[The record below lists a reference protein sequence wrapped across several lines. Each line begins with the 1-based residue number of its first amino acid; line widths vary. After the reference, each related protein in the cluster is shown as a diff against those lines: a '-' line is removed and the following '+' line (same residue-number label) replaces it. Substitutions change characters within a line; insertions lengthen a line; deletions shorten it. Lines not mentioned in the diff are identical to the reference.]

1 MTPGGPISAFA
12 IFHPLSM
19 RSHPLGIP
27 MPTCLF
33 HSHSKFDSSPEV
45 LMNTAVLVSSPR
57 VAARKPIMVA
67 MLLATIALGLG
78 IAFPGYALDL
88 VAFTGI
94 TGPLTSALTQIA
106 ALGPGIKALVG
117 FVGFVVALISLSA
130 LRNFGPVLFYV
141 GLAIFAAVGLVIA
154 GAIMGAVI

>member
-1 MTPGGPISAFA
+1 
-12 IFHPLSM
+12 
-19 RSHPLGIP
+19 
-27 MPTCLF
+27 
-33 HSHSKFDSSPEV
+33 
-45 LMNTAVLVSSPR
+45 MNTAVLVSSPR

-117 FVGFVVALISLSA
+117 RSSRSLHYATSVRSCFTWA
-130 LRNFGPVLFYV
+130 SPFLPPWVS
-141 GLAIFAAVGLVIA
+141 
-154 GAIMGAVI
+154 